1 MVGVGGGVLGSAVAV
16 GEGGGGVFG
25 QRRWEKVLGTQA
37 GGGVVGV
44 LDGGGEV
51 VVGMVGGGGGTVA
64 RGGLMA

>member
-16 GEGGGGVFG
+16 GEGEW
-25 QRRWEKVLGTQA
+25 RRARMPGPSA
-37 GGGVVGV
+37 GGGVVDV

-64 RGGLMA
+64 RGKLMA